1 MATYKH
7 LRSSTANK
15 RPTTSIADGQ
25 LALNTN
31 ATSPGLFFKDSTG
44 ATIIKIG
51 PVHVGTTAPNA
62 TPGAGGSSGNST
74 GEVWLD
80 TSITPVGVKIWN
92 GSAWVNGT
100 PTGSTTVQGLLELAT
115 DVETQSGSDA
125 ARAVTPAGL
134 QSKVSDSI
142 STTSSTTIAS
152 STAVKAAYDLAAAGL
167 PRSGGTVTG
176 NLEIGTTGSL
186 TFEGSVADG
195 FETTLAVTNPTADRV
210 ITLPNISGTVVTTG
224 DTGSVTSAMIANGTI
239 VSGDIASGTIVDSN
253 ISASAEIAVSKLA
266 DGAAGQIIQTDS
278 AGTGVEWSDT
288 ANLPLGSAASPA
300 YRFQGDI
307 NTGIYSPGAD
317 QVAISTN
324 GTGRLFVDASGNIDF
339 TAAGLKV
346 TTGRN
351 ISATAANSR
360 IGIFGGDIA
369 TNAGANIE
377 LYGGSHA
384 TLANLMI
391 LDAGEHRFRSAD
403 GSSEHMRLDSSGRL
417 GLGTSTVEAGH
428 ILQANG
434 DIATVT
440 PFGAFSALQTAGGT
454 GFRWTLAND
463 GTYRLQRTTDGFST
477 ATTPIYVDSSSRVGI
492 GTTSPN
498 GILTVA
504 RAAASAGWVIRAQST
519 GVSNE
524 SGFFVDSSNNF
535 ECVIRSGGND
545 LSYIK
550 NTGTGSSTGN
560 LVFYPNSTERA
571 RIDSSGRL
579 LVGTSS
585 AYTTSTGVTPQNQLA
600 GLSNDACSSIIYN
613 FQNDAT
619 TSGLTFAK
627 SRGGSLGSQGL
638 IADSN
643 AIGNILFEASDGTQ
657 LRRAALIS
665 AAVDGTPGT
674 NDMPGRLVFST
685 TADGA
690 SSPTERMRITNAGRV
705 GIGTQG
711 PASLCSVEGGNIALQ
726 SPGSSLG
733 VRTTERLFLR
743 SDLGSTNGMAAIGMN
758 GTGTNGFLG
767 EIKFYTGLSDVF
779 NASLSERARIDSSG
793 RLLVG
798 TSSRLGSTEKKLEVA
813 NGSFGISSFANNA
826 FASAIVLEKG
836 RGTVPGTIVQNGDEL
851 GALLFRGDDG
861 VDSFTTAA
869 SIYAYVDGT
878 PGVDDMPGRLVFSTT
893 ADGSSSPTERM
904 RITSSGELL
913 VGTSSAVN
921 NADLQAANSISV
933 GGTIKREVSKR
944 LNLADNTST
953 TLFTFQIPGGGSQSH
968 RTYVGGEI
976 SYIVA
981 VGRETSSRNSRTTYG
996 KVYFSIDRF
1005 WESNA
1010 NNPVSVN
1017 LIDTDKSL
1025 STSNGSAPTI
1035 TWAITTDAGID
1046 NAAKNVYLAITVDN
1060 PFTNTIQTN
1069 ITGTISYHTLS
1080 FSDVTLS

>member
-1 MATYKH
+1 MATWQH

-15 RPTTSIADGQ
+15 RPTTSLADGRI
-25 LALNTN
+25 AINTN
-31 ATSPGLFFKDSTG
+31 TASPGLFFKDSAGTG
-44 ATIIKIG
+44 IVKVG
-51 PVHVGTTAPNA
+51 PVHVGTTAPNSVPA
-62 TPGAGGSSGNST
+62 SGGSTGNYT
-74 GEVWLD
+74 GEQWLD
-80 TSITPVGVKIWN
+80 TSVSPAQMKVWN
-92 GSAWVNGT
+92 GSTWVG
-100 PTGSTTVQGLLELAT
+100 
-115 DVETQSGSDA
+115 
-125 ARAVTPAGL
+125 
-134 QSKVSDSI
+134 I
-142 STTSSTTIAS
+142 
-152 STAVKAAYDLAAAGL
+152 
-167 PRSGGTVTG
+167 
-176 NLEIGTTGSL
+176 
-186 TFEGSVADG
+186 VAD
-195 FETTLAVTNPTADRV
+195 E
-210 ITLPNISGTVVTTG
+210 LP
-224 DTGSVTSAMIANGTI
+224 
-239 VSGDIASGTIVDSN
+239 
-253 ISASAEIAVSKLA
+253 VSKLQ
-266 DGAAGQIIQTDS
+266 DGAARQLIQTDA
-278 AGTGVEWSDT
+278 AGTGVEWTSNVDVPGTLDVTST
-288 ANLPLGSAASPA
+288 ATFDSIARHPLGTAGAPTIT
-300 YRFQGDI
+300 FTGNT
-307 NTGIYSPGAD
+307 NTGIYSPGTN

-324 GTGRLFVDASGNIDF
+324 GVQRMNIEADGDINID
-339 TAAGLKV
+339 
-346 TTGRN
+346 
-351 ISATAANSR
+351 S
-360 IGIFGGDIA
+360 GGVFYDA
-369 TNAGANIE
+369 TNNR
-377 LYGGSHA
+377 
-384 TLANLMI
+384 LA
-391 LDAGEHRFRSAD
+391 
-403 GSSEHMRLDSSGRL
+403 
-417 GLGTSTVEAGH
+417 
-428 ILQANG
+428 
-434 DIATVT
+434 
-440 PFGAFSALQTAGGT
+440 
-454 GFRWTLAND
+454 
-463 GTYRLQRTTDGFST
+463 
-477 ATTPIYVDSSSRVGI
+477 I
-492 GTTSPN
+492 GTTSPATTLDVN
-498 GILTVA
+498 GDVTITDKIIHGGDTNTAIRFPAADTV
-504 RAAASAGWVIRAQST
+504 SVET
-519 GVSNE
+519 
-524 SGFFVDSSNNF
+524 D
-535 ECVIRSGGND
+535 GN
-545 LSYIK
+545 
-550 NTGTGSSTGN
+550 
-560 LVFYPNSTERA
+560 ERA

-585 AYTTSTGVTPQNQLA
+585 STNNIAGQTNIALVTTGSGNA
-600 GLSNDACSSIIYN
+600 GGATLTTYPGTTQDRSSSIA
-613 FQNDAT
+613 FQR
-619 TSGLTFAK
+619 
-627 SRGGSLGSQGL
+627 SRGTTDGSMTAVALGDRLGDLVFSG
-638 IADSN
+638 
-643 AIGNILFEASDGTQ
+643 SDGTSFQ
-657 LRRAALIS
+657 SGARINAF
-665 AAVDGTPGT
+665 VDGTVSDVNNSVPA
-674 NDMPGRLVFST
+674 RIVFST

-690 SSPTERMRITNAGRV
+690 SSPMERMRITNAGRV

-798 TSSRLGSTEKKLEVA
+798 TSSGLGDNKLQVQGDA
-813 NGSFGISSFANNA
+813 NSSGIFLRRDLPINTIGANVGLYLATINFGNQDG
-826 FASAIVLEKG
+826 AIG
-836 RGTVPGTIVQNGDEL
+836 
-851 GALLFRGDDG
+851 
-861 VDSFTTAA
+861 A
-869 SIYAYVDGT
+869 SIRGETDATWSSNDY
-878 PGVDDMPGRLVFSTT
+878 PSRLVFSTT
-893 ADGSSSPTERM
+893 ADGASSPTERM